1 MICFELGGLSVI
13 EGNENEKNRKNADL
27 KVSENKGP

>member
-13 EGNENEKNRKNADL
+13 EGNENEKNRKKRRL
-27 KVSENKGP
+27 EGE